1 MNHEEPTRLGLKIP
15 NDLKY
20 LPLALTF
27 VREAA
32 GLAGFDVRDRQC
44 IELAVEEAAANVIQH
59 AFAPGEKA
67 GFEIRLNPMA
77 TGLEITIHDKG
88 LPFDPAS
95 VPDYRPAESLEAQ
108 SAAGLGSFLMKSGID
123 EVEFRN
129 LGFQGKETRLFK
141 RYPHPPFTA
150 DANDIRSREDQ
161 KGPDPEAGPA
171 PTTALEI
178 RQMRR
183 AEAVEVSRCFFDVY
197 GYTYFHEHVYFPDR
211 LAALN
216 ESGELFSA
224 VAVTAE
230 GEVASHAALSFSRF
244 YPGISELC
252 MGATKRKFQGQG
264 LTQKLNTALFE
275 EALKRNLTGIFSETV
290 TVHTRSQRL
299 VRQFSFRETAFF
311 LAYLPAH
318 MSFRGIADDV
328 ANRVS
333 LLVCFYFLNPVAGT
347 SRRLHAPAAHE
358 AIIREIYARFG
369 IEATAPPPAGD
380 AFPARPTQM
389 EMTVNNVSALA
400 MVRFSSYGDDI
411 DARIREVLYRVKH
424 QGLLTVHLCLNLEDP
439 LTPRVSE
446 MLERY
451 GFIFTGVVPGVT
463 GGDLVSFQYFNGIVV
478 DYDAVQV
485 DSEMGRALLD
495 YIRRHDFLGRSNGA
509 F

>member
-1 MNHEEPTRLGLKIP
+1 MNNEEPNRLSLKIP
-15 NDLKY
+15 NDLAY
-20 LPLALTF
+20 LPLALNF

-32 GLAGFDVRDRQC
+32 GLAGFDVRDRQR

-77 TGLEITIHDKG
+77 TGLEITIHDQG
-88 LPFDPAS
+88 LPFDPTII
-95 VPDYRPAESLEAQ
+95 PDYRPAESLEAQ

-150 DANDIRSREDQ
+150 DANDLRSHEDPP
-161 KGPDPEAGPA
+161 GAAPA
-171 PTTALEI
+171 PATALEV

-183 AEAVEVSRCFFDVY
+183 EEAVEVSRCFFDVY
-197 GYTYFHEHVYFPDR
+197 GYTYFHEHAYFPDR

-244 YPGISELC
+244 YPGIGELC
-252 MGATKRKFQGQG
+252 MGATKRRFQGQK

-275 EALKRNLTGIFSETV
+275 EAFKRNLTGIFSETV

-299 VRQFSFRETAFF
+299 VRQFSFRETAFL

-347 SRRLHAPAAHE
+347 SRKLHMPPAHE
-358 AIIREIYARFG
+358 AIIQEIYARFG
-369 IEATAPPPAGD
+369 IEATALPPAGD
-380 AFPARPTQM
+380 TFPARPTQM
-389 EMTVNNVSALA
+389 EMTVNNVAALA
-400 MVRFSSYGDDI
+400 TVRFLRSGADI

-424 QGLLTVHLCLNLEDP
+424 QGLMTVHLLLNLEDP

-451 GFIFTGVVPGVT
+451 GFVFTGIVPGVA

-495 YIRRHDFLGRSNGA
+495 YIRRRDFLGRSDGA